1 MAARP
6 TTRTVRLWRLR
17 ADLSLI
23 RWLMSGVVVV
33 GIVAT
38 VRQTIWPPQPRMAV
52 ARPVAAADLA
62 AEGFAEQ
69 FARTLL
75 TFDSSH
81 PDARRRALAA
91 FAGTGLDPDA
101 GLVPPPSGSQ
111 QVQWAR
117 VVQQRD
123 PRPGAHVYTVAAQ
136 TSAMG
141 LVHLAVDVR
150 KDQGGALRRSG
161 YPALVGPP
169 PTAPARVD
177 PDQALRDVD
186 DADLQATVARAL
198 RNYLAGDPY
207 QLAADLSAGNTLSLP
222 GQAVRMAGLDSLKW
236 STGGGSV
243 VGTITGSSRAGE
255 RRTLRYELDVEQ
267 LARRWA
273 IGAIEMRPAG
283 P

>member
-17 ADLSLI
+17 ADLSLT
-23 RWLMSGVVVV
+23 RWLVTAAAIA

-38 VRQTIWPPQPRMAV
+38 VRLTLWPPTPRIA
-52 ARPVAAADLA
+52 AAPPQAAADLA

-91 FAGTGLDPDA
+91 FAGAGLDPDA

-123 PRPGAHVYTVAAQ
+123 PRPGEHLYTVATQ
-136 TSAMG
+136 TDRVG
-141 LVHLAVDVR
+141 LLYLAVDVR
-150 KDQGGALRRSG
+150 KDQGGALRLSG

-186 DADLQATVARAL
+186 DADLQA
-198 RNYLAGDPY
+198 
-207 QLAADLSAGNTLSLP
+207 
-222 GQAVRMAGLDSLKW
+222 
-236 STGGGSV
+236 
-243 VGTITGSSRAGE
+243 
-255 RRTLRYELDVEQ
+255 
-267 LARRWA
+267 
-273 IGAIEMRPAG
+273 
-283 P
+283 